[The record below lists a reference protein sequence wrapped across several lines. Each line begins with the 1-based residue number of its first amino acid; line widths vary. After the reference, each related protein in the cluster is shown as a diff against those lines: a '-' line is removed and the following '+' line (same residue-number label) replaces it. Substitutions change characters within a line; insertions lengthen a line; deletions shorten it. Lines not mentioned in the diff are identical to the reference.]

1 MVNKNDSRLYQM
13 KGYVVTNFTI
23 NDREMFKEY
32 LSLVG
37 ETVDKYKGKFLVRD
51 PIANIIE
58 GNPYQFLTITEF
70 PSTKEA
76 ETWFYSEEYQK
87 IIEMRTSSTEGC
99 LIITEEFSPLK

>member
-1 MVNKNDSRLYQM
+1 M

-32 LSLVG
+32 LSLVS
-37 ETVDKYKGKFLVRD
+37 ETVDKYKGRFLVRG

-58 GNPYQFLTITEF
+58 GIPYQFLAIVEF

-76 ETWFYSEEYQK
+76 KTWFYSEEYQK
-87 IIEMRTSSTEGC
+87 IIDMRTSSSEGWF
-99 LIITEEFSPLK
+99 IMTEELSPPK